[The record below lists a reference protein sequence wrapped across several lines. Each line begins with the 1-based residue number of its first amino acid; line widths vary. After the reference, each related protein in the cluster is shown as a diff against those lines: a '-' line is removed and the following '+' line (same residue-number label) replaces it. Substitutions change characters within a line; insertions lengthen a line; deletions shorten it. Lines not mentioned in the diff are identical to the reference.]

1 VATVNAKLGHIVTLT
16 PSLSSSTATGE
27 IDALIDEARTR
38 IRSRTDSKLNFIL
51 SSCVSGAPEEILHDG
66 KKEAHPTEMQVQLGH
81 TDIRTTLDPDYRPG
95 VARMV
100 NQVTNC
106 ILGLGQEVEPGSVQ

>member
-1 VATVNAKLGHIVTLT
+1 MNRPYRLWLPI
-16 PSLSSSTATGE
+16 
-27 IDALIDEARTR
+27 ALAHSQFEA
-38 IRSRTDSKLNFIL
+38 I
-51 SSCVSGAPEEILHDG
+51 
-66 KKEAHPTEMQVQLGH
+66 HPFLEH

-95 VARMV
+95 SGKEV